1 MFILWQNVYI
11 KKKVKEVYLMCGC
24 VRARVRA
31 CVCVWDRGGGSN
43 KRERKKKDINKKE
56 GQII

>member
-1 MFILWQNVYI
+1 
-11 KKKVKEVYLMCGC
+11 VKEVYLMCGC
-24 VRARVRA
+24 VRA

-43 KRERKKKDINKKE
+43 KRERKKKKRDINKKE